1 MKSDCRQRNPQGKTV
16 FRFTQIAHIET
27 GFIEKFGIPRQ
38 SGLATDAT
46 GRIVFEPEFRHPD
59 AVKGIE
65 EYDYLWLLFIFSE
78 NVREKWNATVTP
90 PKLGGKERRGVF
102 ATRSPFRPNPIGLSC
117 VRLEKI
123 VTDEK
128 CGQTI
133 IVSGAD
139 LLNGTPIVDIKP
151 YIPYA
156 DAHPGVRGGFG
167 ESLSDMKFD
176 VVFPDEMKELLP
188 TEYRNAV
195 VQILEQDPR
204 PAFIHDEERVWGVFY
219 YDYNIRFKVRNGVIT
234 VCGVDKK
241 AEY

>member
-1 MKSDCRQRNPQGKTV
+1 MENDPAV
-16 FRFTQIAHIET
+16 FSFTQIAHIET
-27 GFIEKFGIPRQ
+27 GFVEKFGIPRQ
-38 SGLATDAT
+38 SGLAPDTI

-59 AVKGIE
+59 AIKGIE

-117 VRLEKI
+117 VRLEK
-123 VTDEK
+123 VTADEK
-128 CGQTI
+128 YGQTL

-156 DAHPGVRGGFG
+156 DSHPGVRGGFG
-167 ESLSDMKFD
+167 ESLSDRKFR
-176 VVFPDEMKELLP
+176 VIFPDELKELIP
-188 TEYRNAV
+188 AEYRNAV

-219 YDYNIRFKVRNGVIT
+219 YDYNIRFTVYGDVIT
-234 VCGVDKK
+234 VCGVENRK
-241 AEY
+241 

>member
-1 MKSDCRQRNPQGKTV
+1 MSMPAHFSV
-16 FRFTQIAHIET
+16 TQIAHIET
-27 GFIEKFGIPRQ
+27 GFMEKFGIPRQ
-38 SGLATDAT
+38 SGLAPAAL

-59 AVKGIE
+59 AIKGIE

-102 ATRSPFRPNPIGLSC
+102 ATRSPFRPNPVGLSC

-123 VTDEK
+123 VSDEK
-128 CGQTI
+128 CGYTL

-139 LLNGTPIVDIKP
+139 LLNGTPIIDIKP

-167 ESLSDMKFD
+167 ENLSDRKLE
-176 VVFPDEMKELLP
+176 VVFQDELKELLP
-188 TEYRNAV
+188 AEYRNAV

-219 YDYNIRFKVRNGVIT
+219 YDYNIRFTVQGDVIT
-234 VCGVDKK
+234 VCGVEKT
-241 AEY
+241 E

>member
-1 MKSDCRQRNPQGKTV
+1 MNDEQKAVLN
-16 FRFTQIAHIET
+16 FTQIAHIET
-27 GFIEKFGIPRQ
+27 GFKEKFGIPRQ
-38 SGLATDAT
+38 SGLAPDTF
-46 GRIVFEPEFRHPD
+46 GRIIFEPEFRHPD
-59 AVKGIE
+59 AIKGIE

-78 NVREKWNATVTP
+78 NIKSDRKKWNATVTP

-117 VRLEKI
+117 VRLEEI
-123 VTDEK
+123 VKDEK
-128 CGQTI
+128 NGHVL

-167 ESLSDMKFD
+167 EDLSDKRLE
-176 VVFPDEMKELLP
+176 VVFPEELKEQLP
-188 TEYRNAV
+188 IGYRNAV

-204 PAFIHDEERVWGVFY
+204 TAFIHDEERVWGVFY
-219 YDYNIRFKVRNGVIT
+219 YDYNIRFKVRGSILT
-234 VCGVDKK
+234 VCGVEEILKD
-241 AEY
+241 